1 MKARP
6 ILFSPE
12 MVRALLAGRKTQT
25 RRVIAKPE
33 YYGCLTGDC
42 PHDHKDQ
49 CAEAMAGFCHYGA
62 VGDLLYVR
70 EAHYIIGEHP
80 GAWSGSRWTHYRAD
94 ASNNLNDPAQWSG
107 PWKPGIHM
115 PRAASRLTLRVT
127 DVRVQRLQEITWD
140 DAIAEGVQ
148 PGPRGWQFGYCEPRS
163 AFGSLWDSIN
173 AERGYGWNVNP
184 WVWCLSFSVIKQ
196 NVDAYIYA
204 RGTGLQ
210 EAV

>member
-12 MVRALLAGRKTQT
+12 MVRALLDGRKTQT
-25 RRVIAKPE
+25 RRVIVPQPPQLCR
-33 YYGCLTGDC
+33 YGV
-42 PHDHKDQ
+42 P
-49 CAEAMAGFCHYGA
+49 
-62 VGDLLYVR
+62 GDLLYVR

-80 GAWSGSRWTHYRAD
+80 GAWPGSRWTHYRAD

-115 PRAASRLTLRVT
+115 PRHASRLTLRLT
-127 DVRVQRLQEITWD
+127 DVRVQRVQEISD
-140 DAIAEGVQ
+140 EDAIAEGI
-148 PGPRGWQFGYCEPRS
+148 PRAYPIPKVEFQD
-163 AFGSLWDSIN
+163 LWDDIN
-173 AERGYGWNVNP
+173 AARGYAWPTNP
-184 WVWCLSFSVIKQ
+184 WVWALSFEVIKQ

-204 RGTGLQ
+204 CGTGLQ